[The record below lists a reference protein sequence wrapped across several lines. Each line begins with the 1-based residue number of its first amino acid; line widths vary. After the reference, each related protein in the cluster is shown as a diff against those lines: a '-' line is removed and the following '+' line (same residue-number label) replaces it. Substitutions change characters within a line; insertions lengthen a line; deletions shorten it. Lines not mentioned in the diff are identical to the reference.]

1 MERKLKGNIFSL
13 LKLKLPSLMNYNINR
28 GYSKG
33 FSLILLPVVTSWDHF
48 SGVLEQKPLINQME
62 INRLG
67 HRREY
72 H

>member
-1 MERKLKGNIFSL
+1 
-13 LKLKLPSLMNYNINR
+13 MNYNINR
-28 GYSKG
+28 GYSNG
-33 FSLILLPVVTSWDHF
+33 FSLILLPVVTYLYHF

>member
-1 MERKLKGNIFSL
+1 
-13 LKLKLPSLMNYNINR
+13 MNYNINR

-72 H
+72 HWTMSSTSGR